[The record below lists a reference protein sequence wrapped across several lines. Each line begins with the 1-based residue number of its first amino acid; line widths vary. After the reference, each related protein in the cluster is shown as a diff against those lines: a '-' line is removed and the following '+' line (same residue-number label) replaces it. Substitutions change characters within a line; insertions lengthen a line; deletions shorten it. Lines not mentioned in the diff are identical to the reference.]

1 MKSLME
7 ALRHLA
13 ADASLDATERLLTAE
28 RQIKDYVVRARANP
42 IEQRRMLQ
50 ELDIEVAVEMLGASV
65 NANDFWTAVREFI
78 AQLLNQLR
86 NQD

>member
-1 MKSLME
+1 ME

-13 ADASLDATERLLTAE
+13 ADASLDATTERLLTAK

-78 AQLLNQLR
+78 AQLLNQLP